1 MSKEGDALDIDQLL
15 MKDDK
20 VLFIEQKVRDD
31 HDSTKKRGQISNFEK
46 KLEALVDIYG
56 DKVTWGF
63 FYFIDPS
70 LIKNRNF
77 YQPEL
82 VKLQESWGVRLSVSY
97 GQDMFDQLGYPN
109 IWLDIMANL
118 QKWRHDIPDLPNV
131 NFDTNPEESAEEIKD
146 LPLRIFRKLFDDE
159 RIVSQILPVL
169 FPTGATLA
177 ILEPYLRNQGTIV
190 SGNIARSVAEYLRSR
205 SIPVGNL

>member
-1 MSKEGDALDIDQLL
+1 M
-15 MKDDK
+15 
-20 VLFIEQKVRDD
+20 RDD
-31 HDSTKKRGQISNFEK
+31 HDSTKKRGQVSNFEK

-70 LIKNRNF
+70 LVKNRNF

-82 VKLQESWGVRLSVSY
+82 QKLQESWGVQLSVSY
-97 GQDMFDQLGYPN
+97 GQDMFNQLGLSHVWP
-109 IWLDIMANL
+109 DIMNNL
-118 QKWRHDIPDLPNV
+118 QKWRQDIPDLPNV
-131 NFDTNPEESAEEIKD
+131 NFDSNPEESAEEIKD

-169 FPTGATLA
+169 FPTGETLRLLLPHFEKQGLPIA
-177 ILEPYLRNQGTIV
+177 QNISTGVKKYLYYKQDSPPHR
-190 SGNIARSVAEYLRSR
+190 
-205 SIPVGNL
+205 

>member
-1 MSKEGDALDIDQLL
+1 
-15 MKDDK
+15 
-20 VLFIEQKVRDD
+20 
-31 HDSTKKRGQISNFEK
+31 
-46 KLEALVDIYG
+46 
-56 DKVTWGF
+56 
-63 FYFIDPS
+63 
-70 LIKNRNF
+70 
-77 YQPEL
+77 
-82 VKLQESWGVRLSVSY
+82 
-97 GQDMFDQLGYPN
+97 MFDQLGYPN

-177 ILEPYLRNQGTIV
+177 ILEPYLRSQGTV
-190 SGNIARSVAEYLRSR
+190 VAGNIARRIAAYLHTRAVVVR
-205 SIPVGNL
+205 NLQLI